1 MNIFLH
7 FTRKFPCFHRKR
19 WGSREVRYLYGN
31 AFYHSTSK
39 EMEVVRMDVLSPQAN
54 TVTSQL
60 FSKYLESQPLFSN
73 RTILSASFTPNRI
86 PHREKQIADLGR
98 IVAPALK
105 GGKPSNV
112 FIYGRTGTGKTLVA
126 KMVLD
131 ELERASVQTSY
142 KAKTFYINCKMKKVA
157 DTEYRV
163 LSHLMSQFGKEVPFT
178 GLPTDQLY
186 SMFFKALDEEERTV
200 ILIVDEIDNLVER
213 VGDEILYNITRANHE
228 LKKSRLS
235 IIGITN
241 NLAFIENLDPRVRS
255 SLGEEE
261 LVFAPYNAVQLQE
274 ILKERAYIAFEVG
287 AIADGV
293 IEKCSALAAQEHGDA
308 RRALDLLRV
317 AGELAERAG
326 EPSIAENHIDM
337 AQQKLD
343 MDRVTETVRGQPSQS
358 HAVLYSI
365 IKCQEKADNQK
376 TWADKRLLTGDV
388 FDNYLAVCKAGGM
401 KPLTQRR
408 VSDLIGELDMLGI
421 ITAKVI
427 SKGRY
432 GRTRDISLAVKE
444 EPLAKIKTLLQERFG

>member
-1 MNIFLH
+1 
-7 FTRKFPCFHRKR
+7 
-19 WGSREVRYLYGN
+19 
-31 AFYHSTSK
+31 
-39 EMEVVRMDVLSPQAN
+39 MDVLSPQAN

-326 EPSIAENHIDM
+326 DRKIEIRHVDLAEERIDT
-337 AQQKLD
+337 
-343 MDRVTETVRGQPSQS
+343 DRVVEIVKAQPRQSQIVLWAIMKHIEGGRREIETSEIID
-358 HAVLYSI
+358 LYR
-365 IKCQEKADNQK
+365 E
-376 TWADKRLLTGDV
+376 L
-388 FDNYLAVCKAGGM
+388 CKASGLRE
-401 KPLTQRR
+401 LTQRR
-408 VSDLIGELDMLGI
+408 VSDLIAELDMFGI
-421 ITAKVI
+421 ISSRIV
-427 SKGRY
+427 SHGRY
-432 GRTRDISLAVKE
+432 GRTRVVSL
-444 EPLAKIKTLLQERFG
+444 PLSDSVHKRLKAALSQYF